1 MLYLDILKR
10 RLVINNVL
18 GELRAR
24 KELTKLDQ
32 LIDILELVMRQAT
45 LMTRALNDDG
55 FLMFSKSSLWKTIN
69 YTKLQLTI
77 QSTMFTF

>member
-45 LMTRALNDDG
+45 LMTKELNDDG
-55 FLMFSKSSLWKTIN
+55 FLMFSKSSLWSN
-69 YTKLQLTI
+69 D
-77 QSTMFTF
+77 